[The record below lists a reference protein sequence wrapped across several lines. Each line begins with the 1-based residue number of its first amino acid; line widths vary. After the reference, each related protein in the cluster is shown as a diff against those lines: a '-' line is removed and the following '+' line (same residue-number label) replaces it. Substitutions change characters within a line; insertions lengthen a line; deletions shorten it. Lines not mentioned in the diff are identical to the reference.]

1 MIDKTSPSKNCHPTT
16 PFLYK
21 KPQIC
26 PFFAKTPL
34 PTKRP
39 TSSIHKKAPGHQPI
53 PGRSHI
59 VIGQI
64 ISRKQYPEAMRY
76 AIDRVSRRKTR
87 LSEPFRSRHQ
97 ARFLGEPSGK
107 PINNSPTA
115 VPERPYKSLYSNT
128 SISSATTFTKSPSVS
143 IMMHSP

>member
-1 MIDKTSPSKNCHPTT
+1 MTKHPLQKIATPQRLSCTKTLKFVHFSPKH
-16 PFLYK
+16 
-21 KPQIC
+21 
-26 PFFAKTPL
+26 PL
-34 PTKRP
+34 PTKNQQHP
-39 TSSIHKKAPGHQPI
+39 YTKKHPGINQS

-59 VIGQI
+59 VIAQI